1 LAVLPCVDH
10 DGAIWVRE
18 PGVDDAQGA

>member
-18 PGVDDAQGA
+18 PAVDDAQGA